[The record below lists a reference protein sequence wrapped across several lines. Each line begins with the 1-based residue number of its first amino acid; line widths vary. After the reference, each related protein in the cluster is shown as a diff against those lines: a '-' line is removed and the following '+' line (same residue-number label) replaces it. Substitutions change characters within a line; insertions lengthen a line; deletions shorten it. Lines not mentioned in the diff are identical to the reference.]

1 MKTSAT
7 PPAPSRAADSL
18 AGTDHP
24 DAPATTAPRSANR
37 AGPGRRAA
45 HGRGPL
51 MVLAVLLLAS
61 AVIRIGFVTDAR
73 AREPQESAQSRPATS
88 PADAEGLLKALQE
101 REERVQAAETRLA
114 ERRAAQEI
122 MENALDRKLAELVA
136 AEQAL
141 SATIARAETA
151 AEDDLARLTTVYENM
166 KPANAAALFEAMA
179 PDFAAGFLARM
190 RPDAAAGIM
199 AGLTPQAA
207 YSISA
212 LLAGRNARVPTE

>member
-1 MKTSAT
+1 MTGPTKAH
-7 PPAPSRAADSL
+7 APSRPAAVA
-18 AGTDHP
+18 AGTDNTRTP
-24 DAPATTAPRSANR
+24 GAATPQATGRARRRRTPR
-37 AGPGRRAA
+37 G
-45 HGRGPL
+45 HGPL
-51 MVLAVLLLAS
+51 VVLTVLLMAS
-61 AVIRIGFVTDAR
+61 AAIRVGLVTDAR
-73 AREPQESAQSRPATS
+73 AREPQAAAPLQSAATAPEAS
-88 PADAEGLLKALQE
+88 ALLAALQA
-101 REERVQAAETRLA
+101 REERLKAAEGSLA
-114 ERRAAQEI
+114 ERRAAQEV
-122 MENALDRKLAELVA
+122 MENALDRKLAELTT

-141 SATIARAETA
+141 SATIARAQTA

-190 RPDAAAGIM
+190 RPEAAAGIM